1 MIQFKDKQGLM
12 KTGYATIITGFTKFE
27 MGGERSRGW
36 GLPRWKEC
44 KQWRAV
50 LRSNFCTNRLFYT
63 S

>member
-1 MIQFKDKQGLM
+1 M